1 MREGFELPAA
11 AAGVAGGAGTEG
23 PLWVAG
29 GSINDDEGGPGVKS
43 RGAPSPMVDK
53 PDPPPS
59 HAIVSPWYPFGQ
71 SDTITSSLLKKAE
84 MLITCSRSP
93 QNRCGRG
100 RHRKSDK

>member
-59 HAIVSPWYPFGQ
+59 HAIVSPWYL
-71 SDTITSSLLKKAE
+71 SIWTV
-84 MLITCSRSP
+84 
-93 QNRCGRG
+93 
-100 RHRKSDK
+100 RHDHIKLAQEG